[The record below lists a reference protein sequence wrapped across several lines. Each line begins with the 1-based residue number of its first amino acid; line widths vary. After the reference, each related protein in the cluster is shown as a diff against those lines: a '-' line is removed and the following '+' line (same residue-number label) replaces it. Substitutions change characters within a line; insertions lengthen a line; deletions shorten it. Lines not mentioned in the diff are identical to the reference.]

1 MIDYRHH
8 ARNWFFGIVI
18 SFCGFLAVFPT
29 AAAGKTLSNAEI
41 AREIVKDNNR
51 VIIEAFLKYE
61 LGQVN
66 EQVTRPLLKSHPS
79 LIFFLKQAERGPL
92 KNLLFLEDQ
101 VHRLQDAQKHIDS
114 LIYSVAFPG
123 DDRKKI
129 MELRPVADR
138 IVSYGI
144 PLTKRDFYRVVE
156 AARALAKKQRKH
168 PVELMP
174 KLEFRNEIF
183 RYCEPTA
190 QGLDR
195 EMGKLSEGELICMRL
210 GWVLEQV
217 TVTRLWLMVNDND
230 LPKSKDYMAYRAKRS
245 EYFQKRLEQIY
256 GEGANPKAAQPSEQP
271 K

>member
-1 MIDYRHH
+1 MSDRHMV
-8 ARNWFFGIVI
+8 RNCSPKLVIFIFGI
-18 SFCGFLAVFPT
+18 LALFP
-29 AAAGKTLSNAEI
+29 AAVAGKTLSDAEI
-41 AREIVKDNNR
+41 AREIVKENNR

-66 EQVTRPLLKSHPS
+66 EQVTKPLLKSHPS

-101 VHRLQDAQKHIDS
+101 VHRLQDAQKNINS
-114 LIYSVAFPG
+114 VIYSVAFPG
-123 DDRKKI
+123 EEKKKI
-129 MELRPVADR
+129 MGLRPVADR
-138 IVSYGI
+138 IISYGI
-144 PLTKRDFYRVVE
+144 PLTKRGFYRVVE
-156 AARALAKKQRKH
+156 AARALADKRRKH

-190 QGLDR
+190 QALDT

-217 TVTRLWLMVNDND
+217 TVTRSMVD
-230 LPKSKDYMAYRAKRS
+230 
-245 EYFQKRLEQIY
+245 
-256 GEGANPKAAQPSEQP
+256 G
-271 K
+271 